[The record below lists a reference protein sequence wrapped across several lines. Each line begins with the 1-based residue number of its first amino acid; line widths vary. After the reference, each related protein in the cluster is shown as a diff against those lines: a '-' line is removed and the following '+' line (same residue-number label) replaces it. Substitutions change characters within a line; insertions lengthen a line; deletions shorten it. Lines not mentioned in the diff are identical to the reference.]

1 MNFLNPKILHLI
13 SKIIVIIFSALLIGL
28 GIFSINSVSIPL
40 FKLSVN
46 EINKSQVIGM
56 LPGVP
61 IEFDENGANFWWLE
75 APVETIFFSNDS
87 DEDIDGTLKM
97 YLDMNPCK
105 NNNRIIL
112 KYWQNEIV
120 KEVSDLDG
128 IVISLPVTISEF
140 GKIKIE
146 ISFENEK
153 DCVLANGDPRI
164 FGAKL
169 VSWSFS

>member
-1 MNFLNPKILHLI
+1 MNFLNPKIFHRI

-28 GIFSINSVSIPL
+28 GIFTIKGVSIPL

-56 LPGVP
+56 IPGVP
-61 IEFDENGANFWWLE
+61 IEFDANGANFWWLE
-75 APVETIFFSNDS
+75 APGETLFFLNDS
-87 DEDIDGTLKM
+87 DEDINGTLKM
-97 YLDMNPCK
+97 YFEMNPCK

-112 KYWQNEIV
+112 KFGQNEIV
-120 KEVSDLDG
+120 KEVNDLD
-128 IVISLPVTISEF
+128 ITVISLPVTIDEF
-140 GKIKIE
+140 DKIKIE

-153 DCVLANGDPRI
+153 NCVLTNGDPRI